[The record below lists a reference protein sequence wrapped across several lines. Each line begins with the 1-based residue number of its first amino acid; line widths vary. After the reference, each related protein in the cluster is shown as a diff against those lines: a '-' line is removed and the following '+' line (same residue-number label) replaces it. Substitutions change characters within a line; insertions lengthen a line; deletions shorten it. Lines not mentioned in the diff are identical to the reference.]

1 MQLLRLFLSLGGGLA
16 LFLFGMNVLGESL
29 RRRAGNRLEA
39 LLGKLT
45 KGRLRGFLLGFG
57 VTVAVQSSSA
67 VTVMTVGFVNSG
79 IMTLRQ
85 AVGVIIGANVGT
97 TVTAWILSTSAL
109 ESTALWLEFLKPSF
123 FTPILALLGIGLL
136 LFSKKESRQNT
147 GNILLGFA
155 VLMFGMEAMSAAVK
169 PISEIEG
176 IEKVFLFFSNPLIG
190 ILTGA
195 ILTAVLQSSSAS
207 VGILQALSVTGQLS
221 FGAAIPII
229 MGQNVGTCVTG
240 LISSIGT
247 TYHAKRVAV
256 VHLYFN
262 LFGTALLLT
271 AFLLAKRFF
280 VLPFLSESVRV
291 VDIAVIHTL
300 FNLACTIVFLP
311 LAGLLERLAIR
322 TVKAPTEESHD
333 A

>member
-1 MQLLRLFLSLGGGLA
+1 MQLLRFLLSLGGGLA

-29 RRRAGNRLEA
+29 RRRAGSRLQE
-39 LLGKLT
+39 LLGRLT
-45 KGRLRGFLLGFG
+45 RGRLRGLLLGFG

-85 AVGVIIGANVGT
+85 AIGVIIGANVGT

-109 ESTALWLEFLKPSF
+109 EATALWLEFLKPSF
-123 FTPILALLGIGLL
+123 FTPILALFGIGLL

-169 PISEIEG
+169 PLAEVEG
-176 IEKVFLFFSNPLIG
+176 VEQVFLFFSNPLVG
-190 ILTGA
+190 VLSGA
-195 ILTAVLQSSSAS
+195 ILTAILQSSSAS
-207 VGILQALSVTGQLS
+207 VGILQALSVSGQLS

-262 LFGTALLLT
+262 LFGTVLLLS
-271 AFLLAKRFF
+271 AFLLAKRFLL
-280 VLPFLSESVRV
+280 LPFLEQSVRV

-300 FNLACTIVFLP
+300 FNLLCTVIFLP

-322 TVKAPTEESHD
+322 TVKAKPEEVGD